1 AKDCGSLAV
10 LISVVIAGGVWGI
23 ALIERITGVPI

>member
-1 AKDCGSLAV
+1 
-10 LISVVIAGGVWGI
+10 VIAGGVWGI